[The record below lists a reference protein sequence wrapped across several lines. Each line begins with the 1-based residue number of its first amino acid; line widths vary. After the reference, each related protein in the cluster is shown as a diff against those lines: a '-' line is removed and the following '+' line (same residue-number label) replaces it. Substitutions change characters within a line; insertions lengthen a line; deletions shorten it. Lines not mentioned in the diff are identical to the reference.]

1 MLNKG
6 GKLMSITK
14 EIIIKNP
21 IGEELPLS
29 LIDNQL
35 FFKNQKYKEVFVSES
50 SLIYGGVAES
60 ILQVANHSMTLSNIA
75 KHSPNGLFTATV
87 DPTQLSKF
95 KNGSVTTMVRDAS
108 GKVESHAGFTEVGL
122 SNTLN
127 PAMALSAG
135 MQIMSLISG
144 TYYLHKI
151 NIQLAAIDHKL
162 EELVQIHHDE
172 NIGKLI
178 AARKGLS
185 EISEREFVDQA
196 DLYAIRSYK
205 KTVNEIQ
212 EEYSFSLHRKKEEL
226 LSMKEI
232 DQLKIEDINFYMS
245 VIFESSKIS
254 LLSEVIEI
262 GTRMKIGGQSEII
275 ESLTKQLEKNYKN
288 SFYFNSDVEFENL
301 FSKIKSKI
309 MDKKNKQKQNSDK
322 IDELMCKVAPTNIG
336 LFATKLT
343 AKGIIL
349 LKDNIDHTVANK
361 KINNHRETYDAIKT
375 KIEEDKMNETIGE
388 TISEV
393 LDLPYKKVEILY
405 VPDNEKQRIFVPV
418 Q

>member
-405 VPDNEKQRIFVPV
+405 VPDNEK
-418 Q
+418 

>member
-1 MLNKG
+1 
-6 GKLMSITK
+6 MSITK